1 MSKLYNYPL
10 HVVRYW
16 NSIRNNNESLSI
28 WNGSFSITSFSIVN
42 GYVAMYLLDGLQAT
56 NSEMGLLNSL
66 PSLVNLFA
74 MLAAA
79 FAIGRAKSKRVF
91 CATATTISRS
101 IYVLI
106 AILPWL
112 PIHNPAIW
120 VVWLVA
126 LIRVP
131 QSFGDLSWQALIS
144 DLIAPER
151 RSVFFSE
158 RNRVT
163 TIVGLLATL
172 ATGLLL
178 QQFDNHLRW
187 PYQVVFL
194 TTVVFAAAEV
204 WFLIL
209 HNEPAPVAKPTIPLL
224 VKGIRRIRADTLKS
238 VLKNRSF
245 LIVIGGLLFF
255 NFGWQVSWPLFNIY
269 QISTAHAPALW
280 LGLFTVANQLV
291 QILTFRWWGRT
302 ADRFG
307 NGRMMAVAAVGMALS
322 PFLTILSTNMWYLF
336 LINFVTGI
344 PAAGTTL
351 LLFNYLLEVCPE
363 GERTTY
369 IAYYNV
375 VLSVVGFAA
384 PEAGI
389 WLLSHWGMNAGML
402 ISTGLRLAAGVV
414 FWVTSTLVTKRSQWS
429 TSSSIQI

>member
-1 MSKLYNYPL
+1 MPTSYFRSLRSRL
-10 HVVRYW
+10 HW

-42 GYVAMYLLDGLQAT
+42 GYVAIYLLDSLQAT
-56 NSEMGLLNSL
+56 NSEMGLLSSL

-74 MLAAA
+74 MFAAA
-79 FAIGRAKSKRVF
+79 LTIGRAQSKRIF

-101 IYVLI
+101 IYILI
-106 AILPWL
+106 AVLPWL
-112 PIHNPAIW
+112 SVRHPAIW

-151 RSVFFSE
+151 RSAFFSE

-163 TIVGLLATL
+163 TIVGLLTTL
-172 ATGLLL
+172 FTGLLL
-178 QQFDNHLRW
+178 QQFDKHLRW

-194 TTVVFAAAEV
+194 ITVVFAAAEV

-209 HNEPAPVAKPTIPLL
+209 HREPAPIAKPTVPLL
-224 VKGIRRIRADTLKS
+224 VKGIRRFRTDTLRS
-238 VLKNRSF
+238 VLHNRSF
-245 LIVIGGLLFF
+245 LIVSGALLFF

-291 QILTFRWWGRT
+291 QILTYRWWGRT

-307 NGRMMAVAAVGMALS
+307 NGRMMALAAVGMALS

-336 LINFVTGI
+336 FINFITGI
-344 PAAGTTL
+344 PVAGTTL

-363 GERTTY
+363 AERTTY

-384 PEAGI
+384 PEVGI
-389 WLLSHWGMNAGML
+389 WLLAHWGMNAGML
-402 ISTGLRLAAGVV
+402 ISTGLRLAAGVL
-414 FWVTSTLVTKRSQWS
+414 FWVTSAIVTKRSPWS
-429 TSSSIQI
+429 TSSSVQI